1 MHSFDHYV
9 LSLSDCYKTNI
20 AFFFYYYTQPL
31 NRYTDFHGKC
41 VKHPFN
47 NRELPILKD
56 DMAEMDLGTGAVKI
70 TPAHD
75 PKDYEVKFVMKYFNF
90 LLSTK

>member
-1 MHSFDHYV
+1 MENTFLLFFIKSF
-9 LSLSDCYKTNI
+9 
-20 AFFFYYYTQPL
+20 
-31 NRYTDFHGKC
+31 NRYTDFKGKC

-47 NRELPILKD
+47 NRELPILTDK
-56 DMAEMDLGTGAVKI
+56 MAEMDLGTGAVKI